1 MWAKVGIWCMRV
13 IAPLPLGWVRALG
26 SVLGHALYLFMASR
40 RRIIMINL
48 ALCFPEQPL
57 AQRRRWARACCV
69 YFAQTLLDRAWL
81 WHGRPE
87 VVRQR
92 LRLTGAAHELDGDM
106 PTVIFAPH
114 FFGLDAAGTAL
125 GQQIDRR
132 FASIYLPQRNKVSDA
147 WLRAGRKRF
156 GDVQLFEQKDGSL
169 KSIIAAVRAGGLLYL
184 LPDMNYGRKDS
195 IFVPFF
201 GVQTSTV
208 PSLPRFAR
216 LGRAKVVPV
225 TARVTN
231 TGYDIEVH
239 PAWTNYPTGDENVDT
254 TFMNRWL
261 EGVIATMPEQY
272 YWVHKRFK
280 TRPRGE
286 KRIY

>member
-1 MWAKVGIWCMRV
+1 
-13 IAPLPLGWVRALG
+13 
-26 SVLGHALYLFMASR
+26 
-40 RRIIMINL
+40 
-48 ALCFPEQPL
+48 
-57 AQRRRWARACCV
+57 
-69 YFAQTLLDRAWL
+69 
-81 WHGRPE
+81 
-87 VVRQR
+87 
-92 LRLTGAAHELDGDM
+92 
-106 PTVIFAPH
+106 
-114 FFGLDAAGTAL
+114 L

-132 FASIYLPQRNKVSDA
+132 FASIYLPQRNQVSDA
-147 WLRAGRKRF
+147 WLRAGRMRF

-169 KSIIAAVRAGGLLYL
+169 KSIIAVVRAGGLLYL

-225 TARVTN
+225 TARMTKK
-231 TGYDIEVH
+231 GYDIEVH
-239 PAWTNYPTGDENVDT
+239 PAWADYPTGDETADT
-254 TFMNRWL
+254 AFMNRWL
-261 EGVIATMPEQY
+261 ESVIATMPEQY

-286 KRIY
+286 KKFY